1 MALEKYMKLLELEL
15 AYGVEIR
22 ALLNWMINN
31 YLYIIHK
38 PDKNIDS
45 GEMPSNIL
53 LGTEI

>member
-1 MALEKYMKLLELEL
+1 MKLLELEN
-15 AYGVEIR
+15 AYENGVEVR

-38 PDKNIDS
+38 SDENIDS
-45 GEMPSNIL
+45 GEMPSNIR

>member
-1 MALEKYMKLLELEL
+1 MKLLELEN
-15 AYGVEIR
+15 AYENGAEVR
-22 ALLNWMINN
+22 ALLNRLMNN
-31 YLYIIHK
+31 YLCIIHK